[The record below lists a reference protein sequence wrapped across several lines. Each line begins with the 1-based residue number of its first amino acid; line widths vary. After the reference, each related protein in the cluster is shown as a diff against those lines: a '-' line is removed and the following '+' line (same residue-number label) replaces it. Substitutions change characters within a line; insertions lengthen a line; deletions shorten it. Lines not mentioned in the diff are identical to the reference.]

1 MRDNINN
8 KQGVNMTLS
17 NEEYKR
23 KLYSKAAERATN
35 ELEENTVWA
44 LADLNN
50 AADEAIEIAD
60 DLAETIRKIAYISR
74 MKLNL
79 GVNREMHGKNKV
91 LEAASLAE
99 GSGTEM
105 MYHEIGS
112 LRTWINDSLDQI
124 ESNLHKLQDAQ
135 EAEKPVLV
143 GHEKIANDLENLNA
157 K

>member
-1 MRDNINN
+1 
-8 KQGVNMTLS
+8 MTLS
-17 NEEYKR
+17 NEQFKR
-23 KLYSKAAERATN
+23 NLYSKAADRATN

-50 AADEAIEIAD
+50 VSDEAIEIAD
-60 DLAETIRKIAYISR
+60 DLAETIRNIAYVSR

-79 GVNREMHGKNKV
+79 GVNREMHGKHKI
-91 LEAASLAE
+91 LEAATLEE

-105 MYHEIGS
+105 TFQEISS

-124 ESNLHKLQDAQ
+124 ESNLGKLQDAQ

-143 GHEKIANDLENLNA
+143 GQEKIAKDLENLNNV
-157 K
+157 

>member
-1 MRDNINN
+1 
-8 KQGVNMTLS
+8 MTLS
-17 NEEYKR
+17 NEQFKR
-23 KLYSKAAERATN
+23 NLYRKAAEKATN

-44 LADLNN
+44 IAEVHN

-60 DLAETIRKIAYISR
+60 DLQETIKKIAYVSK

-79 GVNREMHGKNKV
+79 GVNRELHGKNKV
-91 LEAASLAE
+91 LEAATLEE

-105 MYHEIGS
+105 TAHEIGS

-143 GHEKIANDLENLNA
+143 GQEKIAKDLEELNA

>member
-1 MRDNINN
+1 
-8 KQGVNMTLS
+8 MTLS
-17 NEEYKR
+17 NEQFKR
-23 KLYSKAAERATN
+23 NLYRKAAEKATN

-50 AADEAIEIAD
+50 SADEAIEIAE
-60 DLAETIRKIAYISR
+60 DLFDTVKQIAYVSR

-79 GVNREMHGKNKV
+79 GVNREMHGKHKI
-91 LEAASLAE
+91 LEAATLEE

-105 MYHEIGS
+105 TTHEIGS

-135 EAEKPVLV
+135 EAEKPVVV
-143 GHEKIANDLENLNA
+143 GQEKIKQDLENLNA

>member
-1 MRDNINN
+1 MSSRTEFN
-8 KQGVNMTLS
+8 Q
-17 NEEYKR
+17 
-23 KLYSKAAERATN
+23 KLYSKAADRATN

-44 LADLNN
+44 MAEVHSS
-50 AADEAIEIAD
+50 ADEAIEIAD
-60 DLAETIRKIAYISR
+60 DLQETIRKIAYVSK

-79 GVNREMHGKNKV
+79 GVNREMHGEHKV

-124 ESNLHKLQDAQ
+124 ESNLGKLIDAQ

-143 GHEKIANDLENLNA
+143 GQEKIAKELEELNNG
-157 K
+157 

>member
-1 MRDNINN
+1 
-8 KQGVNMTLS
+8 MTLS
-17 NEEYKR
+17 NEELKR
-23 KLYSKAAERATN
+23 KLYSRAADRATN

-44 LADLNN
+44 MAEVHSS
-50 AADEAIEIAD
+50 ADEAIEIAD
-60 DLAETIRKIAYISR
+60 DIKETIRKIAYVSK

-79 GVNREMHGKNKV
+79 GVNREMYGSKKI
-91 LEAASLAE
+91 LEAATLEE

-105 MYHEIGS
+105 TAHEIGS

-124 ESNLHKLQDAQ
+124 ESSLYQLQDAQ
-135 EAEKPVLV
+135 QTEKPVLV

>member
-1 MRDNINN
+1 
-8 KQGVNMTLS
+8 MTLS
-17 NEEYKR
+17 NEQFKR
-23 KLYSKAAERATN
+23 NLYSKAAERATN

-44 LADLNN
+44 MAEVHSS
-50 AADEAIEIAD
+50 ADEAIEIAD
-60 DLAETIRKIAYISR
+60 DLQETIRKIAYVSK

-79 GVNREMHGKNKV
+79 GVNRELHGKNKV

-124 ESNLHKLQDAQ
+124 ESNLAKLQDAQ
-135 EAEKPVLV
+135 QAEKPVIV
-143 GHEKIANDLENLNA
+143 GQEKIAKDLEELNA

>member
-1 MRDNINN
+1 
-8 KQGVNMTLS
+8 MTLS
-17 NEEYKR
+17 NEQFKR
-23 KLYSKAAERATN
+23 NLYSKAADRATN

-60 DLAETIRKIAYISR
+60 DLAETIRNIAYVSR

-79 GVNREMHGKNKV
+79 GVNREMHGKHKI
-91 LEAASLAE
+91 LEAATLEE

-105 MYHEIGS
+105 TYQEIGS

-124 ESNLHKLQDAQ
+124 ESNLGKLQDAQ
-135 EAEKPVLV
+135 EAEKPVLA
-143 GHEKIANDLENLNA
+143 GQEKIAKDLENLNA

>member
-1 MRDNINN
+1 MSSR
-8 KQGVNMTLS
+8 T
-17 NEEYKR
+17 EYNQ
-23 KLYSKAAERATN
+23 KLYSRAADRATN

-44 LADLNN
+44 MAEVHSS
-50 AADEAIEIAD
+50 ADEAIEIAD
-60 DLAETIRKIAYISR
+60 DLQETIRKIAYVSK

-79 GVNREMHGKNKV
+79 GVNREMHGRHKV
-91 LEAASLAE
+91 LEAASLTE

-124 ESNLHKLQDAQ
+124 ESNLAKLQDAQ
-135 EAEKPVLV
+135 QAEKPVIV
-143 GHEKIANDLENLNA
+143 GQEKIKHDLENLNA

>member
-1 MRDNINN
+1 
-8 KQGVNMTLS
+8 MTLS

-23 KLYSKAAERATN
+23 KLYSKAADRATN

-44 LADLNN
+44 MAEVHSS
-50 AADEAIEIAD
+50 ADEAIEIAD
-60 DLAETIRKIAYISR
+60 DLQETIRKIAYVSK

-79 GVNREMHGKNKV
+79 GVNREMHGRHKV
-91 LEAASLAE
+91 LEAATLAE
-99 GSGTEM
+99 GSGSEM

-124 ESNLHKLQDAQ
+124 ESNLGKLVDAQ
-135 EAEKPVLV
+135 QAEKPVIV
-143 GHEKIANDLENLNA
+143 GQEKIAKDLENLNA

>member
-79 GVNREMHGKNKV
+79 GVNTEMYGEKKI
-91 LEAASLAE
+91 LEPASLAE

-105 MYHEIGS
+105 TAHEIGS

-124 ESNLHKLQDAQ
+124 ESNLGKVQDAQ
-135 EAEKPVLV
+135 EAEKPVIV
-143 GHEKIANDLENLNA
+143 GQEKIANDLENLNA

>member
-1 MRDNINN
+1 
-8 KQGVNMTLS
+8 MTLS

-23 KLYSKAAERATN
+23 KLYSKAADRATN

-44 LADLNN
+44 MAEVHSS
-50 AADEAIEIAD
+50 ADEAIEIAD
-60 DLAETIRKIAYISR
+60 DLQETIRKIAYVSK

-79 GVNREMHGKNKV
+79 GVNREMHGRHKV
-91 LEAASLAE
+91 LEAATLTE
-99 GSGTEM
+99 GSGSEM

-124 ESNLHKLQDAQ
+124 ESNLGKLIDAQ
-135 EAEKPVLV
+135 QAEKPVLV
-143 GHEKIANDLENLNA
+143 GQEKIKHDLENLNA

>member
-1 MRDNINN
+1 
-8 KQGVNMTLS
+8 MTLS
-17 NEEYKR
+17 NEQFKR
-23 KLYSKAAERATN
+23 NLYSKAADRATN

-50 AADEAIEIAD
+50 AADEAIEITE
-60 DLAETIRKIAYISR
+60 DLNDLVKKIAYVSR

-79 GVNREMHGKNKV
+79 GVNTEMHGDKKI
-91 LEAASLAE
+91 LEPATLEE

-105 MYHEIGS
+105 TYHEITS

-124 ESNLHKLQDAQ
+124 ESNLGKVQDAQ
-135 EAEKPVLV
+135 QAEKPVLV
-143 GHEKIANDLENLNA
+143 GQEKIAKDLEELNA

>member
-1 MRDNINN
+1 
-8 KQGVNMTLS
+8 MTLS

-60 DLAETIRKIAYISR
+60 DLAETIRKIAYVSR

-79 GVNREMHGKNKV
+79 GVNREMHGKNKI

-105 MYHEIGS
+105 TSHEIGS

>member
-1 MRDNINN
+1 
-8 KQGVNMTLS
+8 MTLS
-17 NEEYKR
+17 NEQFKR
-23 KLYSKAAERATN
+23 NLYSKAAKKATN

-44 LADLNN
+44 LADLNH

-60 DLAETIRKIAYISR
+60 DLVDTVKKIAYVSR

-79 GVNREMHGKNKV
+79 GVNREMHGKHKI

-105 MYHEIGS
+105 TYHEIQS
-112 LRTWINDSLDQI
+112 LRTWMNDSLDQI
-124 ESNLHKLQDAQ
+124 ETNLERVQEAQ
-135 EAEKPVLV
+135 QAEKPVLV
-143 GHEKIANDLENLNA
+143 GQEKIAKDLEELNA

>member
-1 MRDNINN
+1 
-8 KQGVNMTLS
+8 MTLS

-23 KLYSKAAERATN
+23 KLYSKAADRATN

-44 LADLNN
+44 MAEVHSS
-50 AADEAIEIAD
+50 ADEAIEIAD
-60 DLAETIRKIAYISR
+60 DLQETIRKIAYVSK

-79 GVNREMHGKNKV
+79 GVNKELHGKNKV

-105 MYHEIGS
+105 MFHEIGS

-124 ESNLHKLQDAQ
+124 ESNLAKLQDAQ
-135 EAEKPVLV
+135 QAEKPVIV
-143 GHEKIANDLENLNA
+143 GQEKIAKDLEELNA

>member
-1 MRDNINN
+1 
-8 KQGVNMTLS
+8 MTLS
-17 NEEYKR
+17 NEQFKR
-23 KLYSKAAERATN
+23 NLYSKAAKKATN

-44 LADLNN
+44 LADLND
-50 AADEAIEIAD
+50 AADDAIETAN
-60 DLAETIRKIAYISR
+60 DLVDTIKSIAYVSR

-79 GVNREMHGKNKV
+79 GVNREMHGDKKI
-91 LEAASLAE
+91 LEAATLEE

-105 MYHEIGS
+105 TYHEIQS
-112 LRTWINDSLDQI
+112 LRTWMNDCLDQI

-143 GHEKIANDLENLNA
+143 GQEKIAKDLEELNA